1 MESKLPAPDWSG
13 KQINLEE
20 GKHMTAYVITF
31 VIMVGMFMAG
41 CFALKLPVGVSMM
54 IAALCG
60 AIQGGLGLE
69 TLRMMVEGEFG
80 YVDTILTIGCAMIFM
95 KVIEDSGAL
104 DALSSLIIERFHK
117 VPAVLLIL
125 IMLIIMFPGMITGS
139 STAAVLSAGSIM
151 APVLALMGIDAVT
164 AGSIIAMGALLG
176 MIAPPVNTAALII
189 CAGIDVPYVGFEGPL
204 ALLTFPLAIL
214 FVLLLGY
221 KQARHLDYEKLKPA
235 LVEQD
240 AVRKQYG
247 FKIYIPLVVLVV
259 LMAVFKVLKLGEDIG
274 MPLMFMLSAV
284 SGLFTGKKI
293 NVLQAVPAAIRTA
306 APVMGIL
313 MGVGMF
319 IEVMTATGVRG
330 LVVISC
336 LRLPQ
341 VLWLVACAV
350 SIPLFGA
357 VSSYGACSVLGVPF
371 AYIYASLLGG
381 NSVVVLAAISL
392 IAAVGDMMPPTAL
405 AGLFAAQITGVKPYT
420 KILKRCMAPIV
431 ILLVYACF
439 FLAKSKL
446 IAGLF

>member
-1 MESKLPAPDWSG
+1 
-13 KQINLEE
+13 
-20 GKHMTAYVITF
+20 
-31 VIMVGMFMAG
+31 
-41 CFALKLPVGVSMM
+41 
-54 IAALCG
+54 
-60 AIQGGLGLE
+60 
-69 TLRMMVEGEFG
+69 
-80 YVDTILTIGCAMIFM
+80 
-95 KVIEDSGAL
+95 
-104 DALSSLIIERFHK
+104 
-117 VPAVLLIL
+117 
-125 IMLIIMFPGMITGS
+125 
-139 STAAVLSAGSIM
+139 M

-164 AGSIIAMGALLG
+164 SGSIIAMGALLG

-204 ALLTFPLAIL
+204 ALITFPLAIL

-221 KQARHLDYEKLKPA
+221 KQARHMDYEKLKPA
-235 LVEQD
+235 LEKQD
-240 AVRKQYG
+240 AIRKQYG
-247 FKIYIPLVVLVV
+247 VRIYIPLLVLVA
-259 LMAVFKVLKLGEDIG
+259 LMVIFKVLKLGEDIG
-274 MPLMFMLSAV
+274 MPLMFLISDAV
-284 SGLFTGKKI
+284 GLFTGKKI
-293 NVLQAVPAAIRTA
+293 NVLTAVPEAIRTA

-336 LRLPQ
+336 LRLPST
-341 VLWLVACAV
+341 LWLLACAI

-405 AGLFAAQITGVKPYT
+405 AGLFAAQVTGVEKYT
-420 KILKRCMAPIV
+420 EILKRCIVPII

-439 FLAKSKL
+439 FLANSKL

>member
-1 MESKLPAPDWSG
+1 
-13 KQINLEE
+13 
-20 GKHMTAYVITF
+20 MTPYVITF
-31 VIMVGMFMAG
+31 VVMVGVFMIG
-41 CFALKLPVGVSMM
+41 CFAFKLPVGVSML

-60 AIQGGLGLE
+60 ALEGGLGTE
-69 TLRMMVEGEFG
+69 TIRMMVEGEFG

-95 KVIEDSGAL
+95 KVIEGSGAL
-104 DALSSLIIERFHK
+104 DALSSLIIEKFHRF
-117 VPAVLLIL
+117 PAVLLVL

-139 STAAVLSAGSIM
+139 STAAVLS
-151 APVLALMGIDAVT
+151 

-204 ALLTFPLAIL
+204 ALITFPLAIL

-221 KQARHLDYEKLKPA
+221 KQARHMDYEKLKPA
-235 LVEQD
+235 LEKQD
-240 AVRKQYG
+240 AIRKQYG
-247 FKIYIPLVVLVV
+247 VRIYIPLLVLVA
-259 LMAVFKVLKLGEDIG
+259 LMVIFKVLKLGEDIG
-274 MPLMFMLSAV
+274 MPLMFLISAAV
-284 SGLFTGKKI
+284 GLFTGKKI
-293 NVLQAVPAAIRTA
+293 NVLTAVPEAIRTA

-336 LRLPQ
+336 LRLPST
-341 VLWLVACAV
+341 LWLLACAI

-405 AGLFAAQITGVKPYT
+405 AGLFAAQVTGVEKYT
-420 KILKRCMAPIV
+420 KILKRCIVPII

-439 FLAKSKL
+439 FLANSKL

>member
-1 MESKLPAPDWSG
+1 MSP
-13 KQINLEE
+13 
-20 GKHMTAYVITF
+20 YVITF
-31 VIMVGMFMAG
+31 VLMVGVFMAG
-41 CFALKLPVGVSMM
+41 CFLLKLPVGVSMM

-60 AIQGGLGLE
+60 AIEGGLGLE
-69 TLRMMVEGEFG
+69 TIRMMVEGEFG
-80 YVDTILTIGCAMIFM
+80 YVDTILTIGSAMVFM

-104 DALSSLIIERFHK
+104 DALSSLIIEKFHRF
-117 VPAVLLIL
+117 PSILLIL

-151 APVLALMGIDAVT
+151 APVMALMGLDAVT
-164 AGSIIAMGALLG
+164 SGSIIAMGALLG

-214 FVLLLGY
+214 FVLFLGY
-221 KQARHLDYEKLKPA
+221 KQAKNLNYEQLKPA
-235 LVEQD
+235 LVKQD
-240 AVRKQYG
+240 AVRKEYG
-247 FKIYIPLVVLVV
+247 IKIYLPLIVLIL
-259 LMAVFKVLKLGEDIG
+259 LMIAFKVFKVADDIG
-274 MPLMFMLSAV
+274 MPLMFLLSAAV
-284 SGLFTGKKI
+284 GLFTGKKI
-293 NVLQAVPAAIRTA
+293 KVLQAVPAAIRTA

-330 LVVISC
+330 LVVVSC
-336 LRLPQ
+336 LRLPKA
-341 VLWLVACAV
+341 LWLVACAV

-357 VSSYGACSVLGVPF
+357 LSSYGACSVLGVPF
-371 AYIYASLLGG
+371 SYIYASLLGG

-392 IAAVGDMMPPTAL
+392 IASVGDMMPPTAL

-420 KILKRCMAPIV
+420 RILKRCIIPIV
-431 ILLVYACF
+431 VLLAYACF
-439 FLAKSKL
+439 FLANSKM

>member
-1 MESKLPAPDWSG
+1 
-13 KQINLEE
+13 
-20 GKHMTAYVITF
+20 MTAYAITF
-31 VIMVGMFMAG
+31 FLMVGIFMVG
-41 CFALKLPVGVSMM
+41 CFALKLPVGVAMLL
-54 IAALCG
+54 AALGG
-60 AIQGGLGLE
+60 AIEGGLGCE
-69 TLRMMVEGEFG
+69 TIRMMVEGEFG
-80 YVDTILTIGCAMIFM
+80 YVDTILTIGTAMIFM

-104 DALSSLIIERFHK
+104 DALSSLIIEKFHRR
-117 VPAVLLIL
+117 PAILLIL

-151 APVLALMGIDAVT
+151 APVLALMGLDAVT

-189 CAGIDVPYVGFEGPL
+189 CAGIDVPYVGFTGPL
-204 ALLTFPLAIL
+204 ALITFPLAIL
-214 FVLLLGY
+214 FVLMLGY
-221 KQARHLDYEKLKPA
+221 KQAKLLDYEKLKPA
-235 LVEQD
+235 LVKQD
-240 AVRKQYG
+240 ETRKQYG
-247 FKIYIPLVVLVV
+247 IKIYIPLMVLLA
-259 LMAVFKVLKLGEDIG
+259 LMIIFKILRLGEDIG
-274 MPLMFMLSAV
+274 MPLMFLISAA
-284 SGLFTGKKI
+284 SGLFTGRKI
-293 NVLQAVPAAIRTA
+293 NVLEAVPAAIRTA

-330 LVVISC
+330 LVVTSC
-336 LRLPQ
+336 LRLPPA
-341 VLWLVACAV
+341 LWLLACAI

-392 IAAVGDMMPPTAL
+392 IASCGDMMPPTAL
-405 AGLFAAQITGVKPYT
+405 AGLFAAQVTGVKDYV
-420 KILKRCMAPIV
+420 KILKRCLVPMI
-431 ILLVYACF
+431 ILLVWACF

>member
-1 MESKLPAPDWSG
+1 MESRLPAPDWSG

-31 VIMVGMFMAG
+31 VIMVGVFMAG

-54 IAALCG
+54 IATLCG

-189 CAGIDVPYVGFEGPL
+189 CAGIDVPYVG
-204 ALLTFPLAIL
+204 
-214 FVLLLGY
+214 
-221 KQARHLDYEKLKPA
+221 LD
-235 LVEQD
+235 
-240 AVRKQYG
+240 RK
-247 FKIYIPLVVLVV
+247 
-259 LMAVFKVLKLGEDIG
+259 
-274 MPLMFMLSAV
+274 
-284 SGLFTGKKI
+284 
-293 NVLQAVPAAIRTA
+293 
-306 APVMGIL
+306 
-313 MGVGMF
+313 
-319 IEVMTATGVRG
+319 
-330 LVVISC
+330 
-336 LRLPQ
+336 
-341 VLWLVACAV
+341 
-350 SIPLFGA
+350 
-357 VSSYGACSVLGVPF
+357 
-371 AYIYASLLGG
+371 
-381 NSVVVLAAISL
+381 SVV
-392 IAAVGDMMPPTAL
+392 
-405 AGLFAAQITGVKPYT
+405 
-420 KILKRCMAPIV
+420 
-431 ILLVYACF
+431 
-439 FLAKSKL
+439 
-446 IAGLF
+446 

>member
-1 MESKLPAPDWSG
+1 ML
-13 KQINLEE
+13 
-20 GKHMTAYVITF
+20 F
-31 VIMVGMFMAG
+31 
-41 CFALKLPVGVSMM
+41 
-54 IAALCG
+54 
-60 AIQGGLGLE
+60 
-69 TLRMMVEGEFG
+69 R
-80 YVDTILTIGCAMIFM
+80 
-95 KVIEDSGAL
+95 
-104 DALSSLIIERFHK
+104 SLIIEKFHK

-240 AVRKQYG
+240 AVRKKYG
-247 FKIYIPLVVLVV
+247 IKIYIPLIVLVA
-259 LMAVFKVLKLGEDIG
+259 LMVVFKVLKLGEDIG
-274 MPLMFMLSAV
+274 MPLMFLLSAV
-284 SGLFTGKKI
+284 TGMFTGKKI
-293 NVLQAVPAAIRTA
+293 NMLQAVPSAIRTA

-357 VSSYGACSVLGVPF
+357 EIGRAHV
-371 AYIYASLLGG
+371 
-381 NSVVVLAAISL
+381 
-392 IAAVGDMMPPTAL
+392 
-405 AGLFAAQITGVKPYT
+405 
-420 KILKRCMAPIV
+420 
-431 ILLVYACF
+431 
-439 FLAKSKL
+439 
-446 IAGLF
+446 

>member
-1 MESKLPAPDWSG
+1 MSP
-13 KQINLEE
+13 
-20 GKHMTAYVITF
+20 YVITF
-31 VIMVGMFMAG
+31 VLMVGVFMAG
-41 CFALKLPVGVSMM
+41 CFLLKLPVGVSMM

-60 AIQGGLGLE
+60 AIEGGLGLE
-69 TLRMMVEGEFG
+69 TIRMMVEGEFG
-80 YVDTILTIGCAMIFM
+80 YVDTILTIGSAMVFM

-104 DALSSLIIERFHK
+104 DALSSLIIEKFHRF
-117 VPAVLLIL
+117 PSILLIL

-151 APVLALMGIDAVT
+151 APVMALMGLDAVT
-164 AGSIIAMGALLG
+164 SGSIIAMGALLG

-214 FVLLLGY
+214 FVLFLGY
-221 KQARHLDYEKLKPA
+221 KQAKNLNYEKLKPA
-235 LVEQD
+235 LVKQD
-240 AVRKQYG
+240 AVRKEYG
-247 FKIYIPLVVLVV
+247 LKIYLPLVVLII
-259 LMAVFKVLKLGEDIG
+259 LMIAFKVFKIADDIG
-274 MPLMFMLSAV
+274 MPLMFLLSAAV
-284 SGLFTGKKI
+284 GLFTGKKI
-293 NVLQAVPAAIRTA
+293 KVLQAVPAAIRTA

-330 LVVISC
+330 LVVVSC
-336 LRLPQ
+336 LRLPKA
-341 VLWLVACAV
+341 LWLVACAV

-357 VSSYGACSVLGVPF
+357 LSSYGACSVLGVPF
-371 AYIYASLLGG
+371 SYIYASLLGG

-392 IAAVGDMMPPTAL
+392 IASVGDMMPPTAL

-420 KILKRCMAPIV
+420 RILKRCIIPIV
-431 ILLVYACF
+431 VLLAYACF
-439 FLAKSKL
+439 FLANSKM

>member
-1 MESKLPAPDWSG
+1 
-13 KQINLEE
+13 
-20 GKHMTAYVITF
+20 MTAYAITF
-31 VIMVGMFMAG
+31 FLMVGVFMVG
-41 CFALKLPVGVSMM
+41 CFALKLPVGVSMLC
-54 IAALCG
+54 AALAG
-60 AIQGGLGLE
+60 AIEGGLGLE
-69 TLRMMVEGEFG
+69 TIRMMVEGEFG

-104 DALSSLIIERFHK
+104 DALSSLIIEKFHK
-117 VPAVLLIL
+117 RPAILLIL

-164 AGSIIAMGALLG
+164 AGSIIAMGGLLG

-189 CAGIDVPYVGFEGPL
+189 CAGPL
-204 ALLTFPLAIL
+204 ALITFPLAIL

-221 KQARHLDYEKLKPA
+221 KQAKQLDYEKLKPA
-235 LVEQD
+235 LVKQD
-240 AVRKQYG
+240 ETRKQYG
-247 FKIYIPLVVLVV
+247 VKIYIPLLVLLA
-259 LMAVFKVLKLGEDIG
+259 LMIIFKILKLGEDIG
-274 MPLMFMLSAV
+274 MPLMFLISAA
-284 SGLFTGKKI
+284 SGLFTGRKI
-293 NVLQAVPAAIRTA
+293 NVLEAVPAAIRTA

-330 LVVISC
+330 LVVTSC
-336 LRLPQ
+336 LRLPPA
-341 VLWLVACAV
+341 LWLLACAI

-392 IAAVGDMMPPTAL
+392 IASCGDMMPPTAL
-405 AGLFAAQITGVKPYT
+405 AGLFAAQVTGVKDYV
-420 KILKRCMAPIV
+420 KILKRCLVPMI
-431 ILLVYACF
+431 ILLVWACF

>member
-31 VIMVGMFMAG
+31 VIMVGVFMAG

-259 LMAVFKVLKLGEDIG
+259 LMVVFKVLKLGEDIG

-371 AYIYASLLGG
+371 AYIYASLLGR

>member
-1 MESKLPAPDWSG
+1 
-13 KQINLEE
+13 
-20 GKHMTAYVITF
+20 MTAYAITF
-31 VIMVGMFMAG
+31 FLMVGIFMVG
-41 CFALKLPVGVSMM
+41 CFALKLPVGVAMLL
-54 IAALCG
+54 AALGG
-60 AIQGGLGLE
+60 AIEGGLGFE
-69 TLRMMVEGEFG
+69 TIRMMVEGEFG
-80 YVDTILTIGCAMIFM
+80 YVDTILTIGTAMIFM

-104 DALSSLIIERFHK
+104 DALSSLIIEKFHRR
-117 VPAVLLIL
+117 PAILLIL

-151 APVLALMGIDAVT
+151 APVLALMGLDAVT

-189 CAGIDVPYVGFEGPL
+189 CAGIDVPYVGFTGPL
-204 ALLTFPLAIL
+204 ALITFPLAIL
-214 FVLLLGY
+214 FVLMLGY
-221 KQARHLDYEKLKPA
+221 KQAKLLDYEKLKPA
-235 LVEQD
+235 LVKQD
-240 AVRKQYG
+240 ETRKQYG
-247 FKIYIPLVVLVV
+247 IKIYIPLMVLLA
-259 LMAVFKVLKLGEDIG
+259 LMIIFKILRLGEDIG
-274 MPLMFMLSAV
+274 MPLMFLISAA
-284 SGLFTGKKI
+284 SGLFTGRKI
-293 NVLQAVPAAIRTA
+293 NVLEAVPAAIRTA

-330 LVVISC
+330 LVVTSC
-336 LRLPQ
+336 LRLPPA
-341 VLWLVACAV
+341 LWLLACAI

-392 IAAVGDMMPPTAL
+392 IASCGDMMPPTAL
-405 AGLFAAQITGVKPYT
+405 AGLFAAQVTGVKDYV
-420 KILKRCMAPIV
+420 KILKRCLVPMI
-431 ILLVYACF
+431 ILLVWACF

>member
-1 MESKLPAPDWSG
+1 MS
-13 KQINLEE
+13 
-20 GKHMTAYVITF
+20 AYLITF
-31 VIMVGMFMAG
+31 IIMVGVFMLG
-41 CFALKLPVGVSMM
+41 CFLLKLPVGVSMM
-54 IAALCG
+54 LAALCG
-60 AIQGGLGLE
+60 AIEGGVGLE

-80 YVDTILTIGCAMIFM
+80 YVDTILTICTAMIFM
-95 KVIEDSGAL
+95 KVIEESGAL
-104 DALSSLIIERFHK
+104 DALSSLIIEKFHRF
-117 VPAVLLIL
+117 PAILLIL

-151 APVLALMGIDAVT
+151 APVMALMGIDAVT
-164 AGSIIAMGALLG
+164 SAAIIAMGALLG

-214 FVLLLGY
+214 FVLMLGY
-221 KQARHLDYEKLKPA
+221 KQARHLDYEKLKPGLA
-235 LVEQD
+235 EQD

-247 FKIYIPLVVLVV
+247 FKIYLPLIVLLV
-259 LMAVFKVLKLGEDIG
+259 LMVFFKVLKITEDIG
-274 MPLMFMLSAV
+274 MPLMFLISAV
-284 SGLFTGKKI
+284 VGLFTGRKI
-293 NVLQAVPAAIRTA
+293 NILKTVPAAVRTA

-319 IEVMTATGVRG
+319 IEIMTATGVRG
-330 LVVISC
+330 LVVTTC
-336 LRLPQ
+336 LRLPSA
-341 VLWLVACAV
+341 LWLLACAT

-381 NSVVVLAAISL
+381 DSIVVLAAISL
-392 IAAVGDMMPPTAL
+392 IASVGDMVPPTAL
-405 AGLFAAQITGVKPYT
+405 AGLFAAQITDVQPYT
-420 KILKRCMAPIV
+420 KVLKRCVIPIL

-439 FLAKSKL
+439 VLANSKM

>member
-1 MESKLPAPDWSG
+1 
-13 KQINLEE
+13 
-20 GKHMTAYVITF
+20 MTPYVIPF
-31 VIMVGMFMAG
+31 IVMVGVFMIG
-41 CFALKLPVGVSMM
+41 CFRFKLPVSVSML

-60 AIQGGLGLE
+60 ALEGGLGTE
-69 TLRMMVEGEFG
+69 TIRMMVEGEFG

-95 KVIEDSGAL
+95 KVIEGSGAL
-104 DALSSLIIERFHK
+104 DALSSLIIEK
-117 VPAVLLIL
+117 
-125 IMLIIMFPGMITGS
+125 

-164 AGSIIAMGALLG
+164 SGSIIAMGALLG

-204 ALLTFPLAIL
+204 ALITFPLAIL

-221 KQARHLDYEKLKPA
+221 KQARHMDYEKLKPA
-235 LVEQD
+235 LEKQD
-240 AVRKQYG
+240 AIRKQYG
-247 FKIYIPLVVLVV
+247 VRIYIPLLVLVA
-259 LMAVFKVLKLGEDIG
+259 LMVIFKVLKLGEDIG
-274 MPLMFMLSAV
+274 MPLMFLISAAV
-284 SGLFTGKKI
+284 GLFTGKKI
-293 NVLQAVPAAIRTA
+293 NVLTAVPEAIRTA

-336 LRLPQ
+336 LRLPST
-341 VLWLVACAV
+341 LWLLACAI

-405 AGLFAAQITGVKPYT
+405 AGLFAAQVTGVEKYT
-420 KILKRCMAPIV
+420 KILKRCIVPII

-439 FLAKSKL
+439 FLANSKL

>member
-1 MESKLPAPDWSG
+1 
-13 KQINLEE
+13 
-20 GKHMTAYVITF
+20 MTPYVITF
-31 VIMVGMFMAG
+31 IVMVGVFMIG
-41 CFALKLPVGVSMM
+41 CFAFKLPVGVSML

-60 AIQGGLGLE
+60 ALEGGLGTE
-69 TLRMMVEGEFG
+69 TIRMMVEGEFG

-95 KVIEDSGAL
+95 KVIEGSGAL
-104 DALSSLIIERFHK
+104 DALSSLIIEKFHRF
-117 VPAVLLIL
+117 PAVLLVL

-164 AGSIIAMGALLG
+164 SGSIIAMGALLG

-204 ALLTFPLAIL
+204 ALITFPLAIL

-221 KQARHLDYEKLKPA
+221 KQARHMDYEKLKPA
-235 LVEQD
+235 LEKQD
-240 AVRKQYG
+240 AIRKQYG
-247 FKIYIPLVVLVV
+247 VRIYIPLLALVA
-259 LMAVFKVLKLGEDIG
+259 LMVIFKVLKLGEDIG
-274 MPLMFMLSAV
+274 MPLMFLISAAV
-284 SGLFTGKKI
+284 GLFTGKKI
-293 NVLQAVPAAIRTA
+293 NVLTAVPEAIRTA

-336 LRLPQ
+336 LRLPST
-341 VLWLVACAV
+341 LWL
-350 SIPLFGA
+350 LA

-405 AGLFAAQITGVKPYT
+405 AGLFAAQVTGVEKYT
-420 KILKRCMAPIV
+420 EILKRCIVPII

-439 FLAKSKL
+439 FLANSKL